1 MSCVYIFLLLM
12 MVGLDK
18 FSLFKRRVTRQLLSW
33 STAGNALKG
42 FPFASVAGQT
52 LVMEET
58 GFLVETCSFLF
69 VLSEEI

>member
-1 MSCVYIFLLLM
+1 
-12 MVGLDK
+12 
-18 FSLFKRRVTRQLLSW
+18 
-33 STAGNALKG
+33 LKG